1 MKKAWETYEA
11 GRAQKA
17 MKSRQKFLESLQPK
31 AEERPPSVAADGTI
45 KRSES
50 RVDGE
55 GTTAAPT
62 PPAIEQAQQQ
72 AASKPPTTATSPKK
86 STSAAAKKAAA
97 KDEAAKQ
104 AELAAAQELIPLPVA
119 DEPLLNQPPPSK
131 PKIVLPPIDTKP
143 FMKYILIFFPNKES
157 HLIVLL
163 DKKCSWKN
171 LLS

>member
-1 MKKAWETYEA
+1 MKKAWETFES

-31 AEERPPSVAADGTI
+31 AEERPPSSAADGTI

-55 GTTAAPT
+55 GTAVAAT
-62 PPAIEQAQQQ
+62 PPATEQQQ
-72 AASKPPTTATSPKK
+72 QPASKQAPTATSPKK

-97 KDEAAKQ
+97 KDEATKQ
-104 AELAAAQELIPLPVA
+104 AELAAAQDLIPLPVA

-131 PKIVLPPIDTKP
+131 PKIILPPIDTKP
-143 FMKYILIFFPNKES
+143 FIKYFLILFPNHKSLECF
-157 HLIVLL
+157 L
-163 DKKCSWKN
+163 DKKCFWK
-171 LLS
+171 SQSS